1 MRTNIE
7 LSDEL
12 LKKAFKVTKAK
23 TKKQLVHEALEELI
37 AARKKLSLRDLK
49 GKIAFREDYD
59 YKALRKGAHSGTR

>member
-49 GKIAFREDYD
+49 GKIAFREDYN
-59 YKALRKGAHSGTR
+59 YKKL